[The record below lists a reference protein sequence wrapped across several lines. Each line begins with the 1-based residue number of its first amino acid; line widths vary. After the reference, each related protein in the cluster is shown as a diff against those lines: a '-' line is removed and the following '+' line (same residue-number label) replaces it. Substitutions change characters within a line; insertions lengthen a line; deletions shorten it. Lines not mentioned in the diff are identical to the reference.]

1 MQIYAEYNDSWQNLM
16 SLWNLFE
23 ISELTEVMRQRGD
36 GNFIDLFNHMRIAE
50 LNDSNVS
57 LLRSKFIKPNDKY
70 PQDTLHI
77 FAENAPA
84 HMHDITM
91 LNSIENQLYKIDAKD
106 HTPKNILL
114 LLRLRVY

>member
-36 GNFIDLFNHMRIAE
+36 GNFIDLFNHVRIAE

-57 LLRSKFIKPNDKY
+57 FLDQNSLSRMTNTLKIHFIYLQKMH
-70 PQDTLHI
+70 LHI
-77 FAENAPA
+77 C
-84 HMHDITM
+84 
-91 LNSIENQLYKIDAKD
+91 L
-106 HTPKNILL
+106 ILL
-114 LLRLRVY
+114 CSTQLKISYTK